1 MSDKKDLYEDRYVLD
16 DYDTPSF
23 YGKSADKYFGDIDRE
38 QNENRRDGV
47 SDVNTLYEP
56 TDYLKRRGMSRLEM
70 EYYAGAA
77 GINNV
82 SGKDDLEAVYKA
94 YVDDKA
100 GGRNQKSIDSLRD
113 DFNEFKNQQPEEN
126 TGAKEEEKK
135 PYTDS
140 PKLAQA
146 KERAQKYQETQSKIG
161 DSLLGNIKTKGFYVD
176 TEQPNVTTE
185 STTFTAEEAD
195 PDKQEYGQLIFS

>member
-38 QNENRRDGV
+38 HKENRRDGI

-77 GINNV
+77 GIRNV
-82 SGKDDLEAVYKA
+82 SGKNDLEAVYKA
-94 YVDDKA
+94 YVDDKT
-100 GGRNQKSIDSLRD
+100 GGRNKKSIDSLRD
-113 DFNEFKNQQPEEN
+113 DFNEFKNQQPEE
-126 TGAKEEEKK
+126 TGAEEEKK
-135 PYTDS
+135 TYIES
-140 PKLAQA
+140 PKLAEA
-146 KERAQKYQETQSKIG
+146 KERAQNYQEKQSNYG
-161 DSLLGNIKTKGFYVD
+161 DSLFGNVKTKNFYKD
-176 TEQPNVTTE
+176 TKQPNVTAE

-195 PDKQEYGQLIFS
+195 PDKQEYGQLIFF

>member
-38 QNENRRDGV
+38 HKENRRDGI

-77 GINNV
+77 GIRNV
-82 SGKDDLEAVYKA
+82 SGKNDLEAVYKA
-94 YVDDKA
+94 YVDDKT
-100 GGRNQKSIDSLRD
+100 GGRNKKSIDSLRD
-113 DFNEFKNQQPEEN
+113 DFNEFKNQQPEE
-126 TGAKEEEKK
+126 TGAEEEKK
-135 PYTDS
+135 TYIES
-140 PKLAQA
+140 PKLAEA
-146 KERAQKYQETQSKIG
+146 KERAQNYQEKQSNYG
-161 DSLLGNIKTKGFYVD
+161 DSLFGNVKTKNFYKD
-176 TEQPNVTTE
+176 TKQPNVTAE

>member
-38 QNENRRDGV
+38 HKENRRDGI

-77 GINNV
+77 GIRNV
-82 SGKDDLEAVYKA
+82 SGKNDLKAVYKA
-94 YVDDKA
+94 YVDDKT
-100 GGRNQKSIDSLRD
+100 GGRNKKSIDSLRD
-113 DFNEFKNQQPEEN
+113 DFNEFKNQQPEE
-126 TGAKEEEKK
+126 TGAEEEKK
-135 PYTDS
+135 TYIES
-140 PKLAQA
+140 PKLAEA
-146 KERAQKYQETQSKIG
+146 KERAQNYQEKQSNYG
-161 DSLLGNIKTKGFYVD
+161 DSLFGNVKTKGFYKD

>member
-38 QNENRRDGV
+38 HKENRRDGI

-77 GINNV
+77 GIRNV
-82 SGKDDLEAVYKA
+82 SGKNDLKAVYKA
-94 YVDDKA
+94 YVDDKT
-100 GGRNQKSIDSLRD
+100 GGRNKKSIDSLRN
-113 DFNEFKNQQPEEN
+113 DFNEFKNQQPEE
-126 TGAKEEEKK
+126 TGAEEEKK
-135 PYTDS
+135 TYTES
-140 PKLAQA
+140 PRLAEA
-146 KERAQKYQETQSKIG
+146 KERAQNYQEKQSNYG
-161 DSLLGNIKTKGFYVD
+161 DSLFGNVKTKGFYKD

>member
-38 QNENRRDGV
+38 HKENRRDGI

-77 GINNV
+77 GIRNV
-82 SGKDDLEAVYKA
+82 SGKNDLEAVYKA
-94 YVDDKA
+94 YVDDKT
-100 GGRNQKSIDSLRD
+100 GGRNKKSIDSLRD
-113 DFNEFKNQQPEEN
+113 DFNEFKN
-126 TGAKEEEKK
+126 TF
-135 PYTDS
+135 
-140 PKLAQA
+140 LWI
-146 KERAQKYQETQSKIG
+146 QSINCALFLQNVQYVKG
-161 DSLLGNIKTKGFYVD
+161 LLSYKGSIK
-176 TEQPNVTTE
+176 
-185 STTFTAEEAD
+185 A
-195 PDKQEYGQLIFS
+195 

>member
-38 QNENRRDGV
+38 HKENRRDGI

-77 GINNV
+77 GIRNV
-82 SGKDDLEAVYKA
+82 SGKNDLEAVYKA
-94 YVDDKA
+94 YVDDKT
-100 GGRNQKSIDSLRD
+100 GGRNKKSIDSLRD
-113 DFNEFKNQQPEEN
+113 DFNEFKNQQPEE
-126 TGAKEEEKK
+126 TGAEEEKK
-135 PYTDS
+135 TYIES
-140 PKLAQA
+140 PKLAEA
-146 KERAQKYQETQSKIG
+146 KERAQNYQEKQSNYG
-161 DSLLGNIKTKGFYVD
+161 DSLFGNVKTKGFYKD